1 MIVTTCIKENRDLK
15 GRIEN
20 YVLADMQ
27 GNNIILD
34 SNNIKMNISY
44 ILCLFKLI
52 VIHLSHGSKSSLNI
66 AISLYVLSKYKA
78 IIYIILYRF
87 FKNRS

>member
-34 SNNIKMNISY
+34 SNNIKMNIKMGNLKVSNLK
-44 ILCLFKLI
+44 ITADGRLI
-52 VIHLSHGSKSSLNI
+52 HNKNI
-66 AISLYVLSKYKA
+66 S
-78 IIYIILYRF
+78 R
-87 FKNRS
+87 